1 MAQRVRVTVAVNGNQ
16 TTRSVGIVQSWE
28 DVMALAGNKLRLR
41 RPSRLFTSSG
51 HEITRESFSA
61 ALSADALLIVSRGED
76 YVGKLVERDPGLLAA
91 AETQRV
97 CQVRPIIVAAP
108 DSVEDDAVAQL
119 NLAAATLSGVRLA
132 VGMPDL
138 HPGKGFPI
146 GAVFGCQEVIHP
158 FLIGGDIGCGM
169 SLLSLPLEARKAT
182 ARRVEQWATTLDL
195 EGRWSGDIEG
205 WLARDVEWPPGQP
218 VAAVTSDAVDAIDAT
233 LNLRQ
238 FNASLGTVGGGNHFA
253 ELLRLERV
261 VDAEQCAAL
270 GIGGPHLF
278 LLVRASCAKPCPLV
292 TSACPDRCVPTGA
305 QRLAWVR
312 RRHPQSAC
320 VPLRHRRPASLFGGR
335 GRVHAAARPRVQLG
349 QAQPAAD
356 CASLLGDA

>member
-1 MAQRVRVTVAVNGNQ
+1 MAQRVRITVAVNGNQ
-16 TTRSVGIVQSWE
+16 TTRSVGIVQTWE
-28 DVMALAGNKLRLR
+28 DVMTLAANKLRLR

-51 HEITRESFSA
+51 HEISRESLPA
-61 ALSADALLIVSRGED
+61 ALSADALLVVSRGED
-76 YVGKLVERDPGLLAA
+76 YVGKLVERNPGLPAA
-91 AETQRV
+91 AEATRRV

-119 NLAAATLSGVRLA
+119 NQAAATLSGVRLA

-146 GAVFGCQEVIHP
+146 GAVFGCQDVIHP

-182 ARRVEQWATTLDL
+182 TRRVEQWASTLDL
-195 EGRWSGDIEG
+195 EGRWSGDIDA

-218 VAAVTSDAVDAIDAT
+218 VTALTSGAVDAIDAT

-253 ELLRLERV
+253 ELLRIERV
-261 VDAEQCAAL
+261 VDAAQCSAL
-270 GIGGPHLF
+270 GVSDSGLF
-278 LLVRASCAKPCPLV
+278 LLVRA
-292 TSACPDRCVPTGA
+292 
-305 QRLAWVR
+305 RLCLAS
-312 RRHPQSAC
+312 P
-320 VPLRHRRPASLFGGR
+320 RHRPLGTPARMCGTPASGPR
-335 GRVHAAARPRVQLG
+335 RYTAARAG
-349 QAQPAAD
+349 SAAPSSIGTRR
-356 CASLLGDA
+356 ASAPPGCRPPQRTRPSTCSCTTSRAAGPSATGC